1 MNATD
6 FLVPAWAALD
16 TLRLGGRPFNIE
28 ECQFQAQPN
37 NPYPDEIGP
46 GTSITYQLG
55 DPFLR
60 NVYSVFDYGS
70 LEQAESKRPR
80 IGLRQKTD

>member
-6 FLVPAWAALD
+6 FLVPSYAALD
-16 TLRLGGRPFNIE
+16 TLGYGGYAVRD
-28 ECQFQAQPN
+28 CQVQMQPGEV
-37 NPYPDEIGP
+37 YPDEIGP

-60 NVYSVFDYGS
+60 NVISVFDYGS
-70 LEQAESKRPR
+70 LADAENDSPR
-80 IGLRQKTD
+80 IGLRAKTD